1 MAARPSR
8 RTLREARN
16 AGTPVWGTADSAP
29 RTAPGE
35 VSDTKGPELLQGIA
49 KPKTLV
55 AWKAFLV
62 RYLRGWGAGVLFL
75 ILAIVATDPDFLGR
89 GFGRLVPLLLV
100 ALVMGTPFALVTDL
114 VLRDT
119 VTRRAHLLVATVL
132 GASLAP
138 SSPSPGDFRGGRPW
152 RLLRGRCWL
161 ASWSGSWRV
170 SKDCRRRIVPR
181 LREPHVSSCNLD
193 QWPRRA
199 ESGSGSTSRSTSIPS
214 LGAGRGANR
223 VMTAVRGRCG
233 RLAVGISPTDA
244 RAAIRSSRLERL
256 TPSPGQPIICL
267 APKRAWRIAVIGTPR
282 VGERDDRPH
291 GATSA
296 QIATLKASLS
306 SRPA

>member
-1 MAARPSR
+1 MAARLSR

-132 GASLAP
+132 G
-138 SSPSPGDFRGGRPW
+138 G
-152 RLLRGRCWL
+152 
-161 ASWSGSWRV
+161 V
-170 SKDCRRRIVPR
+170 
-181 LREPHVSSCNLD
+181 
-193 QWPRRA
+193 
-199 ESGSGSTSRSTSIPS
+199 
-214 LGAGRGANR
+214 LGT
-223 VMTAVRGRCG
+223 V
-233 RLAVGISPTDA
+233 
-244 RAAIRSSRLERL
+244 
-256 TPSPGQPIICL
+256 
-267 APKRAWRIAVIGTPR
+267 IAVTGGFPR
-282 VGERDDRPH
+282 WQALALVAGSLLAGFLVRLVAGFKGLPTADRP
-291 GATSA
+291 A
-296 QIATLKASLS
+296 AS
-306 SRPA
+306 